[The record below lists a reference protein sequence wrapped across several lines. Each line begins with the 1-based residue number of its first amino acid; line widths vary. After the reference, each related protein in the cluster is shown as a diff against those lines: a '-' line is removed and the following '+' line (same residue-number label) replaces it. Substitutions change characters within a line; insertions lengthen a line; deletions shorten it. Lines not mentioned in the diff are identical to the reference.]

1 MDPDLACCFLKLE
14 FFGASGLWGSPSI
27 DTTTTNKTATSHRG
41 GSAACMTGETM
52 TTGTATVV
60 GTDATCHRVPQTCDV
75 SRCRPVVFMAA
86 RLDPKGASTR
96 GPRLDIEPVPE
107 LKVQKSQR

>member
-60 GTDATCHRVPQTCDV
+60 GTDDV